1 MKKSLGIILII
12 TLLLLSLTSCKDSS
26 PSIEECCNK
35 VVSLMQDMVGSYS
48 FSEFSDIP
56 DQMSEI
62 REKLNS
68 EKRSKLSAV
77 YEIDLSNVTS
87 IFGGIDTNDNSA
99 ELNEYINALAYQ
111 TLASR
116 IMVATCSDKEIAAS
130 SLYSVQLTFDCKGI
144 TDDTAF
150 LYVYK
155 DGTPILLTA
164 IKGDA
169 DSIKVCGTFII
180 SKDLADLHEMT
191 QGEITE
197 LLEDEGLQGIKLTKV
212 K

>member
-1 MKKSLGIILII
+1 
-12 TLLLLSLTSCKDSS
+12 
-26 PSIEECCNK
+26 
-35 VVSLMQDMVGSYS
+35 MQDMVGSDS

-68 EKRSKLSAV
+68 KKRSKLSAV

-87 IFGGIDTNDNSA
+87 IFKGIDTSDNSA
-99 ELNEYINALAYQ
+99 ELNDYMNALAYQ

-116 IMVATCSDKEIAAS
+116 ITLATCSDKEIAAS

-144 TDDTAF
+144 TEDTAF
-150 LYVYK
+150 LYVYE

-169 DSIKVCGTFII
+169 DSIKVCGTFIL
-180 SKDLADLHEMT
+180 SKDLTNLHEKT
-191 QGEITE
+191 QSEITE